1 MNPTY
6 TYIIL
11 FLAAFISG
19 ASILLFKGISSSKN
33 FQLLL
38 PFSGAFLLAICF
50 LHLIP
55 ELYEDYQKSVGLYIL
70 LGFVIQVFLEIFSR
84 GIEHGHFH
92 AHEKN
97 TIQFPYALF
106 ISLCIHA
113 IIEGMALTDPHS
125 HHHIKN
131 NSLLLGIIIHKIP
144 ITIVLVTLFK
154 SNHLSNATTAVALFL
169 FSLSAPI
176 GLWVAN
182 HYGTFNNSSPKILIA
197 IAVGVFLHISTTI
210 LFETSE
216 NHKFNIKKYTIILLG
231 LIAAVLTLQ

>member
-1 MNPTY
+1 M
-6 TYIIL
+6 
-11 FLAAFISG
+11 FAFASG
-19 ASILLFKGISSSKN
+19 ISILLFKSISSSKN
-33 FQLLL
+33 LKLLL
-38 PFSGAFLLAICF
+38 PFSGSFLLAICF

-55 ELYEDYQKSVGLYIL
+55 ELYEDYQKSIGLYIL
-70 LGFVIQVFLEIFSR
+70 VGFVIQLFLEIFSR

-92 AHEKN
+92 THEKKA
-97 TIQFPYALF
+97 IQFPYALF

-125 HHHIKN
+125 HHHFNN
-131 NSLLLGIIIHKIP
+131 NSLLIGIIIHKIP

-154 SNHLSNATTAVALFL
+154 SNNLSNTITTIALL
-169 FSLSAPI
+169 IFSLSAPLGLLIANQYGAI
-176 GLWVAN
+176 GN
-182 HYGTFNNSSPKILIA
+182 GSPKILIA

-216 NHKFNIKKYTIILLG
+216 NHKFNIKKYTIIILG